1 MIKVAISLGLAIV
14 FASLGDIMLSRG
26 MQQNGE
32 VKLNSARDLPAV
44 IRHTFRT
51 PAILIGVVSMALYF
65 GLYMAALAWVD
76 VSVAN
81 PLTALSYLVATFYA
95 MVIMRE
101 RVCFMRWAGIVG
113 IVLGAIFVGIS
124 S

>member
-1 MIKVAISLGLAIV
+1 MIKVAITLGLAIV
-14 FASLGDIMLSRG
+14 FASLGDILLSRG

-32 VKLNSARDLPAV
+32 LSVHRARDIPTIAN
-44 IRHTFRT
+44 HTFRT
-51 PAILIGVVSMALYF
+51 PAILLGVVSMALYF
-65 GLYMAALAWVD
+65 GLYMASLAWVD

-81 PLTALSYLVATFYA
+81 PLTALSYLVATVYA
-95 MVIMRE
+95 IVAMRE

-113 IVLGAIFVGIS
+113 IVLGAFFVGIS

>member
-1 MIKVAISLGLAIV
+1 MIKVAFSLGAAIV
-14 FASLGDIMLSRG
+14 FASLGDILLSRG

-32 VKLNSARDLPAV
+32 VNVHSARDIAGIV
-44 IRHTFRT
+44 RHTIAT
-51 PAILIGVVSMALYF
+51 PAIWLGVICMAFYF
-65 GLYMAALAWVD
+65 GLYIVSLAWVD

-95 MVIMRE
+95 TVVMRE

-113 IVLGAIFVGIS
+113 IVLGAFFVGIS

>member
-1 MIKVAISLGLAIV
+1 MIKVAITLGLAIAS
-14 FASLGDIMLSRG
+14 ASLGDILLSRG

-32 VKLNSARDLPAV
+32 VNVHRARDIAA
-44 IRHTFRT
+44 IANHTFRT
-51 PAILIGVVSMALYF
+51 PAILLGVLCMALYF
-65 GLYMAALAWVD
+65 GLYMASLAWVD

-81 PLTALSYLVATFYA
+81 PLTALSYLVATLYA
-95 MVIMRE
+95 TVAMRE

-113 IVLGAIFVGIS
+113 IVLGATFVGIS